1 MVLWPNSISEPV
13 KLFRRQVS
21 GRQFLNCHYSRK
33 LALTQPLL
41 SKAVSAVHGEIF
53 GMDPRKFLGFF
64 KSKTGKIILFLGLIG
79 IGCVLYHGFAPP
91 AKTTKPEPAPNLQG
105 APEKNQPTSVDRGGS
120 RFIIPGFLSLR
131 EQNNGGTNSAP
142 TNAPPVLPISLYN
155 SDDGE
160 AQVSEEYAPYGRL
173 IPCETIITIDSAKI
187 ETPIIG
193 FVTEDVYHDGK
204 LIIPAGAE
212 VHGKAQVD
220 PSRERI
226 ASEDNWYIVWRT
238 TDRLNGAELPLHG
251 VALDMER
258 DYRYGTWALTDG
270 SAGLRGDILKTDNW
284 AEIKLFA
291 ATFISA
297 AATGLQQTQQS
308 TSPLTGA
315 TQQIPLSTPQNAALQ
330 GSSAV
335 LNQYAQQIADSIKRD
350 GFYVRV
356 QAGKQFYLYVMQT
369 IDLEKARQG
378 ESTLSQEKPENKPTP
393 QQP

>member
-1 MVLWPNSISEPV
+1 
-13 KLFRRQVS
+13 
-21 GRQFLNCHYSRK
+21 
-33 LALTQPLL
+33 
-41 SKAVSAVHGEIF
+41 
-53 GMDPRKFLGFF
+53 MDTRKFLDFF
-64 KSKTGKIILFLGLIG
+64 KSKTGKTILFLGFIG
-79 IGCVLYHGFAPP
+79 IVCTLYYGYAPP
-91 AKTTKPEPAPNLQG
+91 TKTTKPEPKPNLEAG
-105 APEKNQPTSVDRGGS
+105 PDKNQPTSVDRGGT
-120 RFIIPGFLSLR
+120 RFIIPGILSLHGPD
-131 EQNNGGTNSAP
+131 NGGTNSAS

-155 SDDGE
+155 SDAGE
-160 AQVSEEYAPYGRL
+160 PEVSEEYAPYGRL

-193 FVTEDVYHDGK
+193 FVTEDVFHDGK

-220 PSRERI
+220 RTRERI

-251 VALDMER
+251 VALNMER
-258 DYRYGTWALTDG
+258 NYRYGTWALTDG

-291 ATFISA
+291 ATFLSA
-297 AATGLQQTQQS
+297 AASGLQQTQQS
-308 TSPLTGA
+308 ISPLTGA
-315 TQQIPLSTPQNAALQ
+315 TEQTPLATPQNAALQ
-330 GSSAV
+330 GTSAV

-356 QAGKQFYLYVMQT
+356 PAGKQFYLYVMQT

-378 ESTLSQEKPENKPTP
+378 ESTLAQEKPENKPTP

>member
-1 MVLWPNSISEPV
+1 MN
-13 KLFRRQVS
+13 
-21 GRQFLNCHYSRK
+21 
-33 LALTQPLL
+33 
-41 SKAVSAVHGEIF
+41 
-53 GMDPRKFLGFF
+53 PRKFLDFF

-79 IGCVLYHGFAPP
+79 IGCILYHGFAPP
-91 AKTTKPEPAPNLQG
+91 AKTTKPEPLPNLQNP
-105 APEKNQPTSVDRGGS
+105 PEKNQPTSVDRGGS

-270 SAGLRGDILKTDNW
+270 SAGLRGDILKTDKW

-356 QAGKQFYLYVMQT
+356 PAGKQFYLYVMQT

>member
-1 MVLWPNSISEPV
+1 
-13 KLFRRQVS
+13 
-21 GRQFLNCHYSRK
+21 
-33 LALTQPLL
+33 
-41 SKAVSAVHGEIF
+41 
-53 GMDPRKFLGFF
+53 MDSRKFLDSC
-64 KSKTGKIILFLGLIG
+64 KSKTGKIVLFLGLIG
-79 IGCVLYHGFAPP
+79 IGCALYYGYAPP
-91 AKTTKPEPAPNLQG
+91 AKTTKPEPEPKPQQG
-105 APEKNQPTSVDRGGS
+105 SPDKNQPTSVDRGGA
-120 RFIIPGFLSLR
+120 RFIIPGILSLR
-131 EQNNGGTNSAP
+131 RQDNEGTNSAP
-142 TNAPPVLPISLYN
+142 TNAPPVLPITLYN
-155 SDDGE
+155 SDAAEPD
-160 AQVSEEYAPYGRL
+160 VSEEYAPYGRL

-220 PSRERI
+220 RSRERI

-308 TSPLTGA
+308 ISPLTGA
-315 TQQIPLSTPQNAALQ
+315 TQQTPLSTPQNAALQ
-330 GSSAV
+330 GTSAV

-356 QAGKQFYLYVMQT
+356 PAGKQFYLYVMQT

-378 ESTLSQEKPENKPTP
+378 ESTLTQEKPENKPTP